1 MEDRLWAL
9 AVLLAA
15 LCWYSWPW
23 VYTFYVSLLR
33 QVVVHV
39 LVHMQRV
46 YWCVV
51 RAISACLAV
60 DQMNGVPGSSEQYEL
75 DLFSDDDDTTA
86 ADGQFDAADTAPAGS
101 AVQHPVVTQAG
112 DSLSASAER
121 ENAGYRLFLRS
132 DQERAGVRR
141 GLTMR
146 PTVAEEAAPLD
157 FESSGPVDEENVEG
171 DDGMPMQD
179 RLGLRGESPAPG
191 GALNPW
197 IVEDSEDEAGDVG
210 TPSQD
215 RLLPRFTVYV
225 DPESGPAVPLAESDV
240 EMESESEEEDLM
252 QWEE

>member
-60 DQMNGVPGSSEQYEL
+60 DQMSGVPGSSEQYEL

-101 AVQHPVVTQAG
+101 AVQLPVVTQAG
-112 DSLSASAER
+112 DSLPASAER
-121 ENAGYRLFLRS
+121 ENAGYRLFFRS

-157 FESSGPVDEENVEG
+157 LESYGQVDEENVEG
-171 DDGMPMQD
+171 
-179 RLGLRGESPAPG
+179 GESPAPG

-197 IVEDSEDEAGDVG
+197 TVEDSEDEAGDVG